1 MPERQAPSQQPEREA
16 ITHSFTLPL
25 KSAQI
30 RKNTILAAPAAAGL
44 GTFFLGGGG
53 VFLLPRKKAKINL
66 S

>member
-44 GTFFLGGGG
+44 GTFFLGG
-53 VFLLPRKKAKINL
+53 VSFFFPERKQK
-66 S
+66 